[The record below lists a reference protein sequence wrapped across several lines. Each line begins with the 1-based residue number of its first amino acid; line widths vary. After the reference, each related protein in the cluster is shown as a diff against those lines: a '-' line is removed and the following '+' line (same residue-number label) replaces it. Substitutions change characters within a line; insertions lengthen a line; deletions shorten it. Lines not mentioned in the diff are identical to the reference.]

1 MVILELSLYLYLIR
15 KGFIMLSITSEKGQ
29 GLVEYALI
37 IVLIALVVILSV
49 ELFGKTLDNTFSFIS
64 SRLAEVF

>member
-49 ELFGKTLDNTFSFIS
+49 EFFGNTLINTFSFIT
-64 SRLAEVF
+64 SRISEVF